1 MSEILVNKL
10 TGTSTAGSIL
20 VTGEGNSTTTN
31 LQQGLAKAWVNFN
44 GSTFGINDS
53 FNVGSMTDN
62 STGDYTVTFSNAL
75 SSANFSTTANTLR
88 ISGDQ
93 SSVVMPTAYTTAKVE
108 LETWRENAGA
118 GSVAADHSLVSA
130 SISGDLA

>member
-1 MSEILVNKL
+1 MSEIKTNKL

>member
-1 MSEILVNKL
+1 MSEIRVNKL
-10 TGTSTAGSIL
+10 TGTRTAGSIL

-31 LQQGLAKAWVNFN
+31 IQQGLTKAWVNFN

>member
-1 MSEILVNKL
+1 MSEIKVDTL
-10 TGTSTAGSIL
+10 TGKTSAGDIT
-20 VTGEGNSTTTN
+20 VTSEGGAATMQ

-108 LETWRENAGA
+108 LETWRENAGN

-130 SISGDLA
+130 SMLGDLA

>member
-1 MSEILVNKL
+1 MALGKIKADTLEH
-10 TGTSTAGSIL
+10 STAGSL
-20 VTGEGNSTTTN
+20 DTSYVVNGS
-31 LQQGLAKAWVNFN
+31 AKAWVNFN

-130 SISGDLA
+130 SMLGDLA

>member
-20 VTGEGNSTTTN
+20 VTGEGNSTTTS

-130 SISGDLA
+130 SMLGDLA